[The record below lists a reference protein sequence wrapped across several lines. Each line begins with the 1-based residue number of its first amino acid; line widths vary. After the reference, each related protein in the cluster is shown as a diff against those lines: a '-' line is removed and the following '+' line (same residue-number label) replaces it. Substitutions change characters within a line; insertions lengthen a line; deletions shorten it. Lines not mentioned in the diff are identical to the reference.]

1 MRSPAASVQISGFWA
16 SNSGTRLIRR
26 AAGGSLPNNRMTS
39 TRPCKADRRRIIG
52 AWLKVAV
59 QVPLPGSAGLFSPVL
74 CSVLVSL
81 TFGIPLLLF
90 LLSSLS
96 YCLQAVASPGP
107 VRPGLCSEL
116 SSTCSSGCRTPWG
129 YSAFEEA
136 RSQDGVNLQGTAN
149 DLPRQLAL
157 VHGPLC
163 LLPLPNNGS

>member
-1 MRSPAASVQISGFWA
+1 
-16 SNSGTRLIRR
+16 
-26 AAGGSLPNNRMTS
+26 MTS

-81 TFGIPLLLF
+81 TFGIPVLLC

-116 SSTCSSGCRTPWG
+116 RSMVLCASCRSPTTVPESHESVPYHDDGRRFHKEDRRSRWLAQQL
-129 YSAFEEA
+129 YS
-136 RSQDGVNLQGTAN
+136 
-149 DLPRQLAL
+149 P
-157 VHGPLC
+157 
-163 LLPLPNNGS
+163 